1 MNVWNYI
8 ERHHE
13 SFGSALFV
21 IPVCLVSLGLF
32 ELIDLV
38 VWLLN

>member
-1 MNVWNYI
+1 MKTWNYI

-13 SFGSALFV
+13 SLGAALFV
-21 IPVCLVSLGLF
+21 IPVCLAGIGLF
-32 ELIDLV
+32 EIIDVV